1 MVIGPV
7 RAVAFD
13 IGGVLEFTPETG
25 WAARWEE
32 RLGLPPGEVGRRL
45 GSVWRAGAIGT
56 LSELQVVRAVRE
68 VLDLRPAQADAFLG
82 DIWHEYVGTP
92 NTELIEYTRGL
103 RGRRRTGI
111 ISNSFVGARW
121 RERNLYHFED
131 LADAIVYSHEVGV
144 AKPDP
149 LIFRLAC
156 DALEVKPTEMVF
168 VDNMQGHVD
177 AARALGSQAV
187 LFTSNAATI
196 GDIEARLAG

>member
-1 MVIGPV
+1 MGIGPV

-32 RLGLPPGEVGRRL
+32 RLGLPPGELGRCL

-56 LSELQVVRAVRE
+56 LSELQVERAICE
-68 VLDLRPAQADAFLG
+68 ILDFSPPQADDLMA
-82 DIWHEYVGTP
+82 DMWQEYVGTP
-92 NTELIEYTRGL
+92 NTELIEYARGL

-111 ISNSFVGARW
+111 ISNSFVGARQ
-121 RERNLYHFED
+121 RERDLYHFED

-156 DALEVKPTEMVF
+156 EALEVEPGELVF
-168 VDNMQGHVD
+168 VDDIQGHVD
-177 AARALGSQAV
+177 AARALGIQGI
-187 LFTSNAATI
+187 LFTGNAAVI
-196 GDIEARLAG
+196 GDIEARLAN

>member
-1 MVIGPV
+1 MVVRPI

-32 RLGLPPGEVGRRL
+32 RLGLPPGELSRRL

-56 LSELQVVRAVRE
+56 LSELQVTRAVRE
-68 VLDLRPAQADAFLG
+68 VLGLRPAQADALLS
-82 DIWHEYVGTP
+82 DMWQEYVGTP
-92 NTELIEYTRGL
+92 NTELIDYARRL
-103 RGRRRTGI
+103 RGQRRTGI
-111 ISNSFVGARW
+111 ISNSFAGARW

-156 DALEVKPTEMVF
+156 DALEVAPAEMVF
-168 VDNMQGHVD
+168 VDDIQGHVD
-177 AARALGSQAV
+177 AARALGIQAV
-187 LFTSNAATI
+187 LFTGNAAVI
-196 GDIEARLAG
+196 GDIEARLAA